1 VRVRARARVCVCVC
15 VCEREGEG
23 GLRGEK
29 IRSSKGALK
38 ELLRDFT
45 IAALAFVVAEKC
57 EDSGNGSWISIPKQ
71 NRQRMSRSV
80 ISDNPWDTAEPV
92 NIPTVSSIT

>member
-1 VRVRARARVCVCVC
+1 M
-15 VCEREGEG
+15 
-23 GLRGEK
+23 
-29 IRSSKGALK
+29 
-38 ELLRDFT
+38 
-45 IAALAFVVAEKC
+45 AFVVAEKC

-71 NRQRMSRSV
+71 NRQRVSRGV